1 MSFFGF
7 QDKLYL
13 FGGEDEDTCLNDF
26 FVLDLKTNNWKEL
39 DLDTHIIEPTSY
51 ATTTMVATS
60 GTNFSCNVYVIG
72 GRKSYRDYH
81 TKIMK
86 FELKDELLRSFWL
99 LHLLK
104 TTGFTNLISRNMCEH
119 LVLMYEGNNLD
130 Y

>member
-13 FGGEDEDTCLNDF
+13 FGGEDEDYLLNDL

-39 DLDTHIIEPTSY
+39 DLDTHIIEPTSD

-72 GRKSYRDYH
+72 GKTDSDYH

-86 FELKDELLRSFWL
+86 FEMKDEFRSFWL

-104 TTGFTNLISRNMCEH
+104 TTGFTNCISRNMCEH

>member
-1 MSFFGF
+1 MSVFGF

-13 FGGEDEDTCLNDF
+13 YGGEYEYTVLNHL

-39 DLDTHIIEPTSY
+39 DLGTHLIEPTFR
-51 ATTTMVATS
+51 ATTTMVATY

-72 GRKSYRDYH
+72 GQKFDSDYH

-86 FELKDELLRSFWL
+86 FELKDELRSFWL

-104 TTGFTNLISRNMCEH
+104 TTGFTNCISRNMCEH

>member
-13 FGGEDEDTCLNDF
+13 FGGYDGDTGVLNDL
-26 FVLDLKTNNWKEL
+26 FVLDLKTNDWEEL
-39 DLDTHIIEPTSY
+39 DLDTHLIEPTY
-51 ATTTMVATS
+51 DATTTMVATS

-72 GRKSYRDYH
+72 GKTDSDHH

-86 FELKDELLRSFWL
+86 FELEDLRSFWL

-119 LVLMYEGNNLD
+119 LVLMYQGNNLD

>member
-13 FGGEDEDTCLNDF
+13 FGGEGERTFLKDF
-26 FVLDLKTNNWKEL
+26 FVLDLQTNNWKEL

-72 GRKSYRDYH
+72 GKKSYRDYH
-81 TKIMK
+81 MKIMK
-86 FELKDELLRSFWL
+86 FELKDELR
-99 LHLLK
+99 
-104 TTGFTNLISRNMCEH
+104 CEH
-119 LVLMYEGNNLD
+119 LVLMYQGNNLD

>member
-1 MSFFGF
+1 MSVFGF

-13 FGGEDEDTCLNDF
+13 YGGEYEYTVLNHL

-39 DLDTHIIEPTSY
+39 DLGTHLIEPTSY

-60 GTNFSCNVYVIG
+60 GTNFSCDVYVIG
-72 GRKSYRDYH
+72 GQKSYSDYH

-86 FELKDELLRSFWL
+86 FELTDELLRSFWL

-104 TTGFTNLISRNMCEH
+104 TTGFTNCISRNMCEH
-119 LVLMYEGNNLD
+119 LVLMYQGNNLD

>member
-7 QDKLYL
+7 QEKLYL
-13 FGGEDEDTCLNDF
+13 FGGKGDTGVVNDL
-26 FVLDLKTNNWKEL
+26 FVLDLKNNWKEL
-39 DLDTHIIEPTSY
+39 DLGTYLIDPTYY

-72 GRKSYRDYH
+72 GKRSYDYH

-86 FELKDELLRSFWL
+86 FELKNFRSFWF

-104 TTGFTNLISRNMCEH
+104 TTGVSNLIHYHMCLD
-119 LVLMYEGNNLD
+119 LVLMYQGNNL
-130 Y
+130 YY

>member
-13 FGGEDEDTCLNDF
+13 FGGEDEDTVLNDL
-26 FVLDLKTNNWKEL
+26 FVLDLQTNNWKEL
-39 DLDTHIIEPTSY
+39 DLDTPIIEPTY
-51 ATTTMVATS
+51 DATTTMVATS

-72 GRKSYRDYH
+72 GLKSESDFH

-86 FELKDELLRSFWL
+86 FELEDEFRSFWL

-104 TTGFTNLISRNMCEH
+104 TTGFTNWISRNMCEH
-119 LVLMYEGNNLD
+119 LVLMYQGNNLD

>member
-13 FGGEDEDTCLNDF
+13 FGGEDEDKWMNDF
-26 FVLDLKTNNWKEL
+26 FALDLKTNNWKQL
-39 DLDTHIIEPTSY
+39 DLDTPIIEPTSD

-60 GTNFSCNVYVIG
+60 ETNFSCNVYVIG
-72 GRKSYRDYH
+72 GLKSYDDYH

-86 FELKDELLRSFWL
+86 FELKDELRSFWL

-119 LVLMYEGNNLD
+119 LVLMYQGNNLD

>member
-13 FGGEDEDTCLNDF
+13 FGGEDEDTCMSDL
-26 FVLDLKTNNWKEL
+26 FVLDLQTNNWKEL
-39 DLDTHIIEPTSY
+39 DLDTPIIEPTY
-51 ATTTMVATS
+51 DATTTMVATS

-72 GRKSYRDYH
+72 GKKSHFHYH

-86 FELKDELLRSFWL
+86 FELKDFRSFWL

-119 LVLMYEGNNLD
+119 LVLMYQGNNLD

>member
-1 MSFFGF
+1 MSLFGF

-13 FGGEDEDTCLNDF
+13 FGGYDGDTSLNDL
-26 FVLDLKTNNWKEL
+26 FVLDLQTNNWKEL
-39 DLDTHIIEPTSY
+39 DLDTHLIEPTY
-51 ATTTMVATS
+51 DATTTMVATS
-60 GTNFSCNVYVIG
+60 GTNFSCNVYFIG
-72 GRKSYRDYH
+72 GMKSDYSYH

-86 FELKDELLRSFWL
+86 FELKDELRSFWL

-119 LVLMYEGNNLD
+119 LVLMYQGNNLD

>member
-1 MSFFGF
+1 M
-7 QDKLYL
+7 
-13 FGGEDEDTCLNDF
+13 
-26 FVLDLKTNNWKEL
+26 FVLDLQTNNWKEL
-39 DLDTHIIEPTSY
+39 DLDTHIIEPTSD

-86 FELKDELLRSFWL
+86 FELEDFRSFWL

-119 LVLMYEGNNLD
+119 LVLMYQGNNLD

>member
-13 FGGEDEDTCLNDF
+13 FGGEYEGTGLNDF

-39 DLDTHIIEPTSY
+39 DLDTPIIEPTYY

-72 GRKSYRDYH
+72 GQNADIDYH

-86 FELKDELLRSFWL
+86 FELKDFRSFWL

-104 TTGFTNLISRNMCEH
+104 TTGFTNCISRNMCEH
-119 LVLMYEGNNLD
+119 LVLMYQGNNLD

>member
-13 FGGEDEDTCLNDF
+13 FGGKGEDTFLKDL
-26 FVLDLKTNNWKEL
+26 FVLDLQTNNWKEL
-39 DLDTHIIEPTSY
+39 DLDTPIIEPTY
-51 ATTTMVATS
+51 FATTTMVATS
-60 GTNFSCNVYVIG
+60 GTNFSCNVYLIG
-72 GRKSYRDYH
+72 GETDSDYH

-86 FELKDELLRSFWL
+86 FELKDELRSFWL

-104 TTGFTNLISRNMCEH
+104 TTGFTNCISRNMCEH
-119 LVLMYEGNNLD
+119 LVLMYQGNNLD